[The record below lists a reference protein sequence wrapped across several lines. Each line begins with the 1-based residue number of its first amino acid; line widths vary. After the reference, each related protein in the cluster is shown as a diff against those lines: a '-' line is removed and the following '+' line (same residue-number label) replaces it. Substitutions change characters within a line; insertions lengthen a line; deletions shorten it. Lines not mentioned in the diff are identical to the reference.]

1 MFGTLYAKALHW
13 AGHRHAP
20 WYLAALSFA
29 DSSFLPMPPG
39 VMLVPM
45 ILARPGMTWRYA
57 ALVTASSV
65 IGGMFGY
72 AIGHFSF
79 IFIEPMLHRSGY
91 WGDYLEVKGWFSQW
105 GVWLLVAAGFI
116 PIPYK
121 IFTIAAG
128 VLAMAFV
135 PFAAASVVGRS
146 IRFFLTAGLILWTGK
161 RLDQILLRYI
171 DVIAWSVV
179 AAAVIAYVAVH
190 R

>member
-1 MFGTLYAKALHW
+1 MFGTLYSKALQW

-29 DSSFLPMPPG
+29 DSSFFPMPPG

-45 ILARPGMTWRYA
+45 ILAKPHKTWQYA
-57 ALVTASSV
+57 ALVTAASV
-65 IGGMFGY
+65 IGGMLGY

-79 IFIEPMLHRSGY
+79 IFIEPVLHSSGY
-91 WGDYLEVKGWFSQW
+91 WSEYLQVRAWFNQW

-128 VLAMAFV
+128 VLSMTFAPFV
-135 PFAAASVVGRS
+135 VASIVGRC

-171 DVIAWSVV
+171 DTIMWSVIV
-179 AAAVIAYVAVH
+179 AAVIAYVVIH

>member
-1 MFGTLYAKALHW
+1 MFGTLYAKALQW

-29 DSSFLPMPPG
+29 DSSFFPMPPG

-45 ILARPGMTWRYA
+45 ILAKPNKTWHYA
-57 ALVTASSV
+57 AIVTVASV

-79 IFIEPMLHRSGY
+79 IFIEPVLRDSGY
-91 WGDYLEVKGWFSQW
+91 WSDFLEVRAWFNEW
-105 GVWLLVAAGFI
+105 GVWLVVAAGFI

-128 VLAMAFV
+128 VLAMTFLPFV
-135 PFAAASVVGRS
+135 AASVAGRC
-146 IRFFLTAGLILWTGK
+146 IRFFLTAGLIRWTGK
-161 RLDQILLRYI
+161 RLDRVLLRYI
-171 DVIAWSVV
+171 DLILWSIIL
-179 AAAVIAYVAVH
+179 ATVIAYLFVH